1 MKNDLI
7 SRQWLKECVDEGWI
21 KFDTEEDEN
30 RFIHL
35 VRDIAPSAQP
45 KDECEYWDSESS
57 FCALHRSSA
66 QPGQRNARVFQG
78 IIVEYPSI
86 SAYPEYEGKP
96 YFSIKYT
103 ENGQEFIGYGT
114 YKPEVLSEYLKEY
127 FMPPT
132 QPECEDAVSR
142 EAVLNE
148 IHRYMEERDYTIGLL
163 DDNVCGMPPVTPKQ
177 PGWIP
182 WDSGGFPE
190 ESGTYTVTAY
200 DGATK
205 RVTYA
210 KYQKRLKRWELTGSR
225 AYWKVLA
232 WQPLPTPYREG
243 GQE

>member
-1 MKNDLI
+1 MDDLI
-7 SRQWLKECVDEGWI
+7 DRQAAIDALGEQIEQCNKALGS
-21 KFDTEEDEN
+21 FD
-30 RFIHL
+30 I
-35 VRDIAPSAQP
+35 SP
-45 KDECEYWDSESS
+45 KDEYAIKVERASLEAYKEQ
-57 FCALHRSSA
+57 LENMLSA

-132 QPECEDAVSR
+132 QPGGDIRAMCGECDAW
-142 EAVLNE
+142 NQ
-148 IHRYMEERDYTIGLL
+148 YK
-163 DDNVCGMPPVTPKQ
+163 NPQ

-200 DGATK
+200 DGAK
-205 RVTYA
+205 RRVTYA
-210 KYQKRLKRWELTGSR
+210 KYQKRLKRWELKGAR
-225 AYWKVLA
+225 AYWRVLA
-232 WQPLPTPYREG
+232 WCPPPEPYREVN
-243 GQE
+243 E

>member
-1 MKNDLI
+1 MNDDLVNKSGDLVNDLVNDTI
-7 SRQWLKECVDEGWI
+7 SRAAALSALNGLTKIFLNNLPPTIDRADAVDAI
-21 KFDTEEDEN
+21 K
-30 RFIHL
+30 
-35 VRDIAPSAQP
+35 
-45 KDECEYWDSESS
+45 
-57 FCALHRSSA
+57 ALPSA

-114 YKPEVLSEYLKEY
+114 YKLEVLSEYLKEY

-132 QPECEDAVSR
+132 QP
-142 EAVLNE
+142 
-148 IHRYMEERDYTIGLL
+148 
-163 DDNVCGMPPVTPKQ
+163 
-177 PGWIP
+177 GWIP
-182 WDSGGFPE
+182 WDSGRFPE

-210 KYQKRLKRWELTGSR
+210 KYQKRLKRWELTGAR
-225 AYWKVLA
+225 AYWRVLA
-232 WQPLPTPYREG
+232 WMEKPKPWERDANDT
-243 GQE
+243 